1 MQTIPKTPDDDGYR
15 AALAAIRRHL
25 ALTVMAVEALE
36 AVIDRKEG
44 RQPKV
49 QARKNWRL
57 EVAGWCKRKA
67 PRPAAQ

>member
-49 QARKNWRL
+49 ARKNWRL